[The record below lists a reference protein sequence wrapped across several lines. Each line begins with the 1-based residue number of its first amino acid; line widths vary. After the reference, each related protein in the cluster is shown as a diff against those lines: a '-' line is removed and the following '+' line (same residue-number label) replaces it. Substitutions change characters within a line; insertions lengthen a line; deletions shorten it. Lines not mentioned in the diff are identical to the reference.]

1 MDSKSNYL
9 YAFAYRKII
18 VDKEGKPTD
27 YEFIEVNKA
36 FERLVTSNELTM
48 IGKSRRDIIP
58 DNATNPFD
66 WISFYGEVALSGKA
80 ASIEQYSEVLDRWYD
95 VEVYSQ
101 EKGYFAT
108 IFIDITSFKQKELEL
123 IDKNKQ
129 LGQLYKE
136 IASTQEELRQQMAE
150 LDQTNKLLMESEE
163 ELRQQF
169 DEINSN
175 KATIELSEER
185 YKTLVNNSQD
195 SIFSCDCEGGFTT
208 VNSRFCEVLELPID
222 KIIGKTMEDFYQEP
236 EDIEK
241 WNALFPNVITGG
253 KVVSLEYKSVRND
266 GRVGYFEVT
275 LSPIFDLNKRV
286 VGVLGTNHDITT
298 RKENEQTINHM
309 AYYDLISDLPNR
321 IHFLDQLETSI
332 SKATKNGTKVMI
344 VFLDLDNFKTV
355 NDTLGQAAGDELLVE
370 TSKRLITCIDGNN
383 TVARL
388 GRDEFSFLIDDVK
401 QQESIV
407 VLLEKVKLSFAK
419 PFRINNRT
427 INQTASI
434 GVSMFPE
441 DGDTAEEIMRSADTA
456 MYKAKGMGKNNY
468 QFFNIRMK
476 EDLLRK
482 TNISGLLSN
491 AIENNEFV
499 LHYQPQYAVETG
511 ELRGFE
517 ALLRWNSPEM
527 GFLSPMEFIPIAEE
541 TGMIIQI
548 GEWVLNTACR
558 ICKKYETIYE
568 CDLIMA
574 VNISPIQ
581 LRQKNFGKMVIK
593 ALKATGLKSRSL
605 ELEVT
610 EGIFIDSYDSIVE
623 ELKVLEEIGV
633 KTALDDFGTGYS
645 CLSYLKKLPIN
656 LLKIDKAFVQEIDF
670 LNLENELTESI
681 ITLASKLNI
690 KTIAEGVETLDQFNY
705 LVSAKCD
712 YIQGYFLG
720 KPGPEDLIGGI
731 IERGSLNEFL
741 DPL

>member
-1 MDSKSNYL
+1 MNSKSNYL
-9 YAFAYRKII
+9 FAFAYRKII
-18 VDKEGKPTD
+18 LDREGKPTD
-27 YEFIEVNKA
+27 YELIEVNKA
-36 FERLVTSNELTM
+36 FERLVTSNEVTM
-48 IGKSRRDIIP
+48 IGKNQRDIIP
-58 DNATNPFD
+58 DNVTNPFD
-66 WISFYGEVALSGKA
+66 WISFYGEVALSGKS
-80 ASIEQYSEVLDRWYD
+80 ASIEQYSEVLDRWYS

-101 EKGYFAT
+101 EKGYFTT
-108 IFIDITSFKQKELEL
+108 IYIDITNFKLKELEL
-123 IDKNKQ
+123 IEKNKK

-136 IASTQEELRQQMAE
+136 IAATQEELRQQKEE
-150 LDQTNKLLMESEE
+150 LDQTNKLLMESEK

-169 DEINSN
+169 NEINSN
-175 KATIELSEER
+175 KEIIELSEER
-185 YKTLVNNSQD
+185 YRTLVDNSQD
-195 SIFSCDCEGGFTT
+195 SIFSCDCEGVFTS

-222 KIIGKTMEDFYQEP
+222 KIIGKTIEEFYKET
-236 EDIEK
+236 ENIEK
-241 WNALFPNVITGG
+241 WFALFPKVITSG
-253 KVVSLEYKSVRND
+253 KVVSLEYKNVRND
-266 GRVGYFEVT
+266 GSVGYFEVT
-275 LSPIFDLNKRV
+275 LSPIFDLSNRV
-286 VGVLGTNHDITT
+286 VGVLGTNHDITI
-298 RKENEQTINHM
+298 RKENEQKINHL
-309 AYYDLISDLPNR
+309 AYYDLISNLPNR
-321 IHFLDQLETSI
+321 ILFLDELETSI
-332 SKATKNGTKVMI
+332 SKAIKNSTKVII

-355 NDTLGQAAGDELLVE
+355 NDTLGQATGDELLVE
-370 TSKRLITCIDGNN
+370 TSKRLITCIEGNN

-401 QQESIV
+401 QQEGIV
-407 VLLEKVKLSFAK
+407 ALLEKVKTSFSK
-419 PFRINNRT
+419 PFRINNHT

-468 QFFNIRMK
+468 QFFNIEMK
-476 EDLLRK
+476 KDLLRK

-541 TGMIIQI
+541 TGLIIQI
-548 GEWVLNTACR
+548 GEWVLNTACS
-558 ICKKYETIYE
+558 ICEKYETIYG
-568 CDLIMA
+568 CDLVMA

-581 LRQKNFGKMVIK
+581 LRQKNFGNMVIK

-610 EGIFIDSYDSIVE
+610 EGIFIDSFDIIAD
-623 ELKVLEEIGV
+623 ELRVLKEIGV

-645 CLSYLKKLPIN
+645 CLSYLKRLPIN

-670 LNLENELTESI
+670 LNLESELTESI
-681 ITLASKLNI
+681 ITLASRLNI

-712 YIQGYFLG
+712 YLQGYFLG
-720 KPGPEDLIGGI
+720 RPGPEDLIGGI
-731 IERGSLNEFL
+731 IERGCLKEFIE
-741 DPL
+741 PL